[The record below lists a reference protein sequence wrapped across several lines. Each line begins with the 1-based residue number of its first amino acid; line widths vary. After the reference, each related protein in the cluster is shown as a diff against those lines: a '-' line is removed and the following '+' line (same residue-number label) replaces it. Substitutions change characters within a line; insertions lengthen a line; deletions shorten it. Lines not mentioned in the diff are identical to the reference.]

1 MLKVKDS
8 DGNTVLHLLSMG
20 PTTTYFSS
28 TANTNS
34 VGYLAQPTMTTD
46 EKMNMMFGFLFRGAI
61 PNQKNNANLTFIQ
74 AYPRIKPKICTRIL
88 ESSAKWIKVQW
99 NIIECWISL
108 GEDEILKTLFKNL
121 VTFHEVQNYLYDK
134 KLVINFTL
142 FTSL

>member
-1 MLKVKDS
+1 MLKMKDR
-8 DGNTVLHLLSMG
+8 DGNTVLHLLSMA

-28 TANTNS
+28 TDNTN
-34 VGYLAQPTMTTD
+34 VHPTMTSD
-46 EKMNMMFGFLFRGAI
+46 EKMNIMFGFLFRGAI
-61 PNQKNNANLTFIQ
+61 PNEKNNANLTFIQ

-88 ESSAKWIKVQW
+88 ESSATWIKVQW

-121 VTFHEVQNYLYDK
+121 VTFHEVQNQLHYK
-134 KLVINFTL
+134 RLVINFTL